1 MLPGRTD
8 GPASEDLAVD
18 QKLELLKSVPLF
30 SDLDLRSLTEVERL
44 ADEVDVPAGKV
55 LMEEG
60 RTGHEFFIIISGG
73 VAIDKAGQ
81 RVTVLGPGD
90 YLGEIALVDGG
101 PRTATATADIDSRL
115 LVLAHRE
122 FNTLMANFPAVRDCV
137 LRSLARRVRAVDPN
151 AS

>member
-1 MLPGRTD
+1 
-8 GPASEDLAVD
+8 VD
-18 QKLELLKSVPLF
+18 QKLELLKAVPLF
-30 SDLDLRSLTEVERL
+30 SELDTRSLAEVERL

-60 RTGHEFFIIISGG
+60 RSGHEFFIIVSGR

-81 RVTVLGPGD
+81 RLKVLGPGD

-101 PRTATATADIDSRL
+101 PRTATATAETDGRL
-115 LVLAHRE
+115 LVMAHRE
-122 FNTLMANFPAVRDCV
+122 FNTLMADFPAVRDCV
-137 LRSLARRVRAVDPN
+137 LRSLAKRVRAVDPN